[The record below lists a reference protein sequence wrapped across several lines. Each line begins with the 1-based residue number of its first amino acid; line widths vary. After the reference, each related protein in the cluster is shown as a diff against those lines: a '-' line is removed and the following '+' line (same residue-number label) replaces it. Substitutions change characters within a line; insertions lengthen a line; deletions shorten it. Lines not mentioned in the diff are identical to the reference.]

1 MSFLRIDNG
10 EVLVAG
16 HQNSMFRIDVEQ
28 GCIIE
33 EVASTS
39 LRQESVGRLNVRRYP
54 PIMSTVS

>member
-1 MSFLRIDNG
+1 
-10 EVLVAG
+10 VAG

-28 GCIIE
+28 GSIIE